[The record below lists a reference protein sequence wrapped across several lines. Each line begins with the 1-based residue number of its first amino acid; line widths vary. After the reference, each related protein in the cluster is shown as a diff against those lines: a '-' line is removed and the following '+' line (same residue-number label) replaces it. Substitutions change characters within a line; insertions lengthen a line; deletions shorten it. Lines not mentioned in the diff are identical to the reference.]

1 MTQNRN
7 NNNSNVIRNIVCAA
21 VVALTAHT
29 AQAQTQ
35 LKYSNFDSW
44 CTRVV
49 KESKIIGGAMKT
61 LQEIGP
67 DMEWPQNQPYTN
79 QGGSPWANSNI
90 MARVA
95 GITKT
100 NQSVYR
106 EKRGNG
112 YCARMTTHVEGVKVL
127 GIINIH
133 VLAAGSIY
141 LGKMFEPITSSKNP
155 MAKLDYGIPYTEHPK
170 AIQFDYKVRLS
181 DQPDRVRRTGF
192 SSVKKVPG
200 KDMPNMEVLLQRRW
214 EDEKGNIY
222 ARRIGTAIHRFSN
235 STADWVNGAQFE
247 IHYGDITGESFYQPY
262 MNLLQGG
269 PDQKYA
275 LNSKGKVVPVVE
287 VEWGTASDTPTHLC
301 MQFVSSYGGAY
312 IGAEGTT
319 LWLDNVKLVY

>member
-1 MTQNRN
+1 MTQSRTTTTN
-7 NNNSNVIRNIVCAA
+7 IIDNIVLAA
-21 VVALTAHT
+21 ALIVAAPSV
-29 AQAQTQ
+29 QAQTQ
-35 LKYSNFDSW
+35 LKYSDFDSW

-49 KESKIIGGAMKT
+49 KESKIIGGATKT

-67 DMEWPQNQPYTN
+67 NIEWPQNTPYVN

-90 MARVA
+90 MAKVA

-106 EKRGNG
+106 EKRGDG
-112 YCARMTTHVEGVKVL
+112 YCVRMTTHVEGVKVL
-127 GIINIH
+127 GIVNIH

-155 MAKLDYGIPYTEHPK
+155 MAKLDYGIPYSEHPK
-170 AIQFDYKVRLS
+170 AIQFDYKVQLS
-181 DQPDRVRRTGF
+181 DEPNRVRRTGF
-192 SSVKKVPG
+192 SSVKTIPG
-200 KDMPNMEVLLQRRW
+200 KDMPNMELLLQRRW

-222 ARRIGTAIHRFSN
+222 ARRIGTAIHRFST
-235 STADWVNGAQFE
+235 STQGWVNGAQFE

-269 PDQKYA
+269 DDQKYA
-275 LNSKGKVVPVVE
+275 LNSKGKVVPVIE
-287 VEWGTASDTPTHLC
+287 VEWGTPNETPTHIC

-312 IGAEGTT
+312 IGSEGTT
-319 LWLDNVKLVY
+319 FWLDNVKLIY